1 MPKITEPTIAEH
13 RAKQRAAIL
22 RAAEEIALE
31 RGGPAVTM
39 TTVAART
46 GLARP
51 SVYAY
56 FASADEM
63 LVTLVLEGFDR
74 WRAALSHATGD
85 AAAPQDLVRAYF
97 AAAARSAAAGNHRL
111 AAALTGVELPDD
123 VRASLATGHR
133 ETAAPLAAA
142 ATALRE
148 GEGADARDGGGAR
161 GGESDEAVLA
171 LLMALV
177 GHCIARVEA
186 GQPPEREAWLA
197 AEVALGGLERLAR
210 G

>member
-13 RAKQRAAIL
+13 RAKQRAVIL

-31 RGGPAVTM
+31 RGGAAVTV
-39 TTVAART
+39 TAVAARS

-97 AAAARSAAAGNHRL
+97 AAAAGSAAAGNHRL
-111 AAALTGVELPDD
+111 AAALTGVELPAD
-123 VRASLATGHR
+123 VQASLLTGHR
-133 ETAAPLAAA
+133 ESAAPLAAA
-142 ATALRE
+142 IRDL
-148 GEGADARDGGGAR
+148 GAGGPGT
-161 GGESDEAVLA
+161 EPDEAVLA
-171 LLMALV
+171 LLMSLV
-177 GHCIARVEA
+177 SHCIARVEA
-186 GQPPEREAWLA
+186 GHAPGPEARLA
-197 AEVALGGLERLAR
+197 AELAIGGLERLAR
-210 G
+210 A